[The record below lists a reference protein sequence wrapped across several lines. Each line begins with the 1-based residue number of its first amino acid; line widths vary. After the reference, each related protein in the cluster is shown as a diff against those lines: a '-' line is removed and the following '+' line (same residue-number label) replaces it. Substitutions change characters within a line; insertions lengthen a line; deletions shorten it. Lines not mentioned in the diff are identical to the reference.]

1 MIDEGHLDIRPI
13 EDHDLFGGRF
23 EPDNVITTLWVEV
36 REARDAGYPGLRHH
50 RLRIVPTYAPAAFT
64 WPAPWTC

>member
-13 EDHDLFGGRF
+13 EDHYLFGGRF

-36 REARDAGYPGLRHH
+36 REARDAGYPGLR
-50 RLRIVPTYAPAAFT
+50 IVPTYAPAAFT
-64 WPAPWTC
+64 WPARSTC

>member
-1 MIDEGHLDIRPI
+1 MIDEGHLDIRPT
-13 EDHDLFGGRF
+13 EDHD
-23 EPDNVITTLWVEV
+23 D
-36 REARDAGYPGLRHH
+36 H